1 MTRELT
7 TNILLGLRELRKET
21 QTLLEEQSKT
31 YNISMTQ
38 LLILDMI
45 SKHPDSSL
53 HQLAKMVNLSP
64 STTSEVIEKMV
75 KADLVIREK
84 SEINRRTIK
93 LSLTEKGETTLVE
106 TYSSWI
112 QEIDIL
118 DDLGEER
125 LLAFYETQLAI
136 IDVLKQRRVLNGKH
150 ETK

>member
-84 SEINRRTIK
+84 SEINRRAIK

>member
-84 SEINRRTIK
+84 SEI
-93 LSLTEKGETTLVE
+93 SFGEFENTTLLNFKILWKRGIISE
-106 TYSSWI
+106 TF
-112 QEIDIL
+112 L
-118 DDLGEER
+118 
-125 LLAFYETQLAI
+125 
-136 IDVLKQRRVLNGKH
+136 H
-150 ETK
+150 